1 MAVVVNPGLNRFGMQ
16 RKLALSP
23 PLWLLMVMVM
33 VMAMCCWSLVSG
45 AARSEAEAPHRDTL
59 DFGLVPA
66 VVYET
71 HAYYEPGA
79 VDMLFHIVHAFLY
92 TVQPNP
98 FPADLIVRI
107 LQQNMKGLKP
117 EELQKAIY
125 YELGFIVLAVLGVV
139 FVLLMPLV
147 GLFFCLCRCCEN
159 CGGEMHQRHRKNAD
173 CLRGFYTVSLATS
186 SLVMV
191 LGVLIA
197 YTGSHNI
204 TSQINNTKRLVSS
217 NMNDLKLLA
226 SYTPAQIDY
235 LTAQYTTAKNKV
247 LFDLDNIGPLLGEQ
261 IHNQLN
267 RDVMPALDNV
277 LRMAAAMRAS
287 KEALENVSTSLETLQ
302 EATSKLRRSLLLERN
317 SLSNTLNDPVCDS
330 GNVSRTCSNI
340 RVTFDQLAVSAD
352 FTGLPDVTP
361 QLANLESLMETD
373 LSYIVQKG
381 YSAFNDTSRIV
392 SEQTQD
398 IEAKVKAL
406 LDKSGAEI
414 IAFTSAFPVESALE
428 NFTRF
433 LTEGQKNIEAFYPR
447 IEQFDFYRWIG
458 CVVLCCMVVLILAFN
473 LLGLMCGICGHDKN
487 TTPTTR
493 GCLSNTGGNLLMAG
507 VGFSFIFSW
516 VLMGVVVTTFV
527 TGGNVEKLVCEPLA
541 NRQLFK
547 IIDTPYMVHP
557 GKKNFLPGMLFQNPN
572 IDLTIGSLYRILR
585 LKWIQQR
592 MLTFRLS
599 WLIKERL
606 SKRIRSK
613 SRPCRPP
620 TSSSSYHN
628 QPPRTGCIP
637 QGSYPVRIPSVASDG
652 EAAFWDSDPQ
662 MEPHGGDPASPRNRT
677 STTSLSSVQAL
688 CSMCLPRFFPVCY
701 NGDCYE
707 NNGIYSALQL
717 ENQFHFV
724 QFINRTMNSHD
735 LSEILEGIN
744 VDLKGII
751 LLGEDGKDNLINFA
765 NSGLGEI
772 NYEAY
777 LSEVNK
783 GVTVV
788 DLLSFANELEAE
800 ADHLPRGALGN
811 ALKGHSSSIRQIHK
825 EQVVPMEQ
833 AMSSLSQSIR
843 FLQTTVEELPSKVT
857 NVLSAI
863 DAAEYLISNNAS
875 HVVKKETDK
884 YTQNLMGYLKQYVN
898 WVHLSLMMEV
908 AQCKPISNIIDSLE
922 IVGCSFIVD
931 SMNTFWFGLGGCCL
945 FLIPSIIMSVKL
957 AKFYRRMDT
966 EDVFEE

>member
-1 MAVVVNPGLNRFGMQ
+1 MMMMMMMMMVRM
-16 RKLALSP
+16 RMMM
-23 PLWLLMVMVM
+23 MVMM
-33 VMAMCCWSLVSG
+33 VMCCWSLGSG
-45 AARSEAEAPHRDTL
+45 AARGEPQAPHEDTL
-59 DFGLVPA
+59 DFGFVPA

-71 HAYYEPGA
+71 HAHYEPGA
-79 VDMLFHIVHAFLY
+79 VDVLFHVVHAFLH

-98 FPADLIVRI
+98 FPADLIVRM
-107 LQQNMKGLKP
+107 LQQNMNGIKP
-117 EELQKAIY
+117 EELQKPENIVLTLQAIY
-125 YELGFIVLAVLGVV
+125 YEIGFIVLAALGVV

-173 CLRGFYTVSLATS
+173 CQRGFYTVSLITS
-186 SLVMV
+186 SVFIAV
-191 LGVLIA
+191 GVLVA

-204 TSQINNTKRLVSS
+204 TSQIKSTKRLVSS
-217 NMNDLKLLA
+217 NIKDLKSLA
-226 SYTPAQIDY
+226 SYTPAQIEY

-247 LFDLDNIGPLLGEQ
+247 LSNLDNIGPLLGGQ
-261 IHNQLN
+261 IHKQLD

-277 LRMAAAMRAS
+277 LRMAAAMRDT

-302 EATSKLRRSLLLERN
+302 EATTKLRRSLQSERS
-317 SLSNTLNDPVCDS
+317 SLSNTLHDPACSS
-330 GNVSRTCSNI
+330 GNATHTCDNI
-340 RVTFDQLAVSAD
+340 RAALNRLAVSAN
-352 FTGLPDVTP
+352 FNGLPDVSP
-361 QLANLESLMETD
+361 QLANLETVMETD

-398 IEAKVKAL
+398 FVNKVKAL

-414 IAFTSAFPVESALE
+414 VAFTNTFPVEPALE

-433 LTEGQKNIEAFYPR
+433 LTEAEKDIEALYPQ
-447 IEQFDFYRWIG
+447 IDQFDFYRWIG

-473 LLGLMCGICGHDKN
+473 LLGLMCGMCGHDKN

-541 NRQLFK
+541 NRQLFM
-547 IIDTPYMVHP
+547 IIDAPYVVHP
-557 GKKNFLPGMLFQNPN
+557 GKKNFLPGMLFQNHN
-572 IDLTIGSLYRILR
+572 IDLTIGSLY
-585 LKWIQQR
+585 
-592 MLTFRLS
+592 S
-599 WLIKERL
+599 
-606 SKRIRSK
+606 
-613 SRPCRPP
+613 
-620 TSSSSYHN
+620 
-628 QPPRTGCIP
+628 
-637 QGSYPVRIPSVASDG
+637 
-652 EAAFWDSDPQ
+652 
-662 MEPHGGDPASPRNRT
+662 
-677 STTSLSSVQAL
+677 
-688 CSMCLPRFFPVCY
+688 
-701 NGDCYE
+701 DCYE

-717 ENQFHFV
+717 ENQFHFI
-724 QFINRTMNSHD
+724 QFVNRTVNNHN
-735 LSEILEGIN
+735 LAEIFEGVM
-744 VDLKGII
+744 VDLEGII
-751 LLGEDGKDNLINFA
+751 LLEEEGKDNLINFA
-765 NSGLGEI
+765 NAGLGDI

-811 ALKGHSSSIRQIHK
+811 ALKGHASSIRQIHK

-833 AMSSLSQSIR
+833 AMKFVRARSSLSQSIR
-843 FLQTTVEELPSKVT
+843 LLQTTVEELPTKVT

-863 DAAEYLISNNAS
+863 DAAEYLIANNAS

-884 YTQNLMGYLKQYVN
+884 YTKNLMGYLKQYVN
-898 WVHLSLMMEV
+898 WVQLSLTMEV

-931 SMNTFWFGLGGCCL
+931 SVNTFWFGLGGCCL

-966 EDVFEE
+966 EDVFEDKQWWKLKAQNFRKTEIEETSHKQ

>member
-1 MAVVVNPGLNRFGMQ
+1 DVPTYPPAGKRLTIYMLKSAPLEDQIQMARMQ

-23 PLWLLMVMVM
+23 PLWLLMVM

-317 SLSNTLNDPVCDS
+317 SLSNTLKDPVCDS

-392 SEQTQD
+392 SEQTKGTSRPV
-398 IEAKVKAL
+398 KVKAL

-433 LTEGQKNIEAFYPR
+433 LTEGQKNIEAFFPR
-447 IEQFDFYRWIG
+447 IEQFDFYR
-458 CVVLCCMVVLILAFN
+458 
-473 LLGLMCGICGHDKN
+473 
-487 TTPTTR
+487 
-493 GCLSNTGGNLLMAG
+493 G

-572 IDLTIGSLYRILR
+572 IDLTIGSLY
-585 LKWIQQR
+585 
-592 MLTFRLS
+592 S
-599 WLIKERL
+599 
-606 SKRIRSK
+606 
-613 SRPCRPP
+613 
-620 TSSSSYHN
+620 
-628 QPPRTGCIP
+628 
-637 QGSYPVRIPSVASDG
+637 
-652 EAAFWDSDPQ
+652 
-662 MEPHGGDPASPRNRT
+662 
-677 STTSLSSVQAL
+677 
-688 CSMCLPRFFPVCY
+688 
-701 NGDCYE
+701 DCYE

-863 DAAEYLISNNAS
+863 DAAEYLITNNAS

>member
-1 MAVVVNPGLNRFGMQ
+1 MQ
-16 RKLALSP
+16 LKLALSP
-23 PLWLLMVMVM
+23 PVWMLMLMLMV
-33 VMAMCCWSLVSG
+33 MCCWSLVSG
-45 AARSEAEAPHRDTL
+45 AARSEAEAPHGDTL
-59 DFGLVPA
+59 DFGFVPA

-71 HAYYEPGA
+71 HAYYEPEA

-117 EELQKAIY
+117 EELQKPENIVLTLQAIY

-159 CGGEMHQRHRKNAD
+159 CGGEMHQRNRKNAD
-173 CLRGFYTVSLATS
+173 CLRGFYTVSLVTS

-217 NMNDLKLLA
+217 NINDLKSLA
-226 SYTPAQIDY
+226 SYTPSQIDY

-277 LRMAAAMRAS
+277 LRMAAAMRDT

-317 SLSNTLNDPVCDS
+317 SLSNTLGDPVCGR

-340 RVTFDQLAVSAD
+340 RITFDRLAVSAD

-361 QLANLESLMETD
+361 QLANLESVMETD

-398 IEAKVKAL
+398 IKARVKAL

-414 IAFTSAFPVESALE
+414 TAFTSAFPVESALE

-433 LTEGQKNIEAFYPR
+433 LTEGQKNIEAFYPQ
-447 IEQFDFYRWIG
+447 IEQLDFYRWIG

-527 TGGNVEKLVCEPLA
+527 TGGNVEKLVCEPLT

-572 IDLTIGSLYRILR
+572 IDLTIGSLY
-585 LKWIQQR
+585 
-592 MLTFRLS
+592 S
-599 WLIKERL
+599 E
-606 SKRIRSK
+606 
-613 SRPCRPP
+613 
-620 TSSSSYHN
+620 
-628 QPPRTGCIP
+628 
-637 QGSYPVRIPSVASDG
+637 
-652 EAAFWDSDPQ
+652 
-662 MEPHGGDPASPRNRT
+662 
-677 STTSLSSVQAL
+677 
-688 CSMCLPRFFPVCY
+688 
-701 NGDCYE
+701 CYE
-707 NNGIYSALQL
+707 NSGIYSALQL
-717 ENQFHFV
+717 ENQFHFI
-724 QFINRTMNSHD
+724 QFINRTVNSHD
-735 LSEILEGIN
+735 LSDIFEGIN
-744 VDLKGII
+744 VDLEGII

-772 NYEAY
+772 DYDAF

-788 DLLSFANELEAE
+788 DLLAFANELEAE

-811 ALKGHSSSIRQIHK
+811 ALKGHASSMRQIHK

-863 DAAEYLISNNAS
+863 NAAEYLITNNAS

-884 YTQNLMGYLKQYVN
+884 YTHNLMGYLKQYVI

-908 AQCKPISNIIDSLE
+908 AQCKPISNVIDSLE

-931 SMNTFWFGLGGCCL
+931 SVNTFWFGLGGCSL

-966 EDVFEE
+966 EDVFEDQDANIIGYLSGRICGIINPMLVSKQWRKLKAQNFRKTEIEETSRKR

>member
-1 MAVVVNPGLNRFGMQ
+1 MLCV
-16 RKLALSP
+16 SP
-23 PLWLLMVMVM
+23 SPVMMMMMMVMM
-33 VMAMCCWSLVSG
+33 MCYCSFVSG
-45 AARSEAEAPHRDTL
+45 AARAEAAAPHRDTL
-59 DFGLVPA
+59 DFGFVPA
-66 VVYET
+66 VDYET
-71 HAYYEPGA
+71 NAFYEPGA

-92 TVQPNP
+92 TIQPNP
-98 FPADLIVRI
+98 FPADLIVKI
-107 LQQNMKGLKP
+107 LQQNSKGLKP
-117 EELQKAIY
+117 EELQKPENIVLTLQAIY
-125 YELGFIVLAVLGVV
+125 YELGFIVLAVSGIV

-159 CGGEMHQRHRKNAD
+159 CGGEMHQRHRKNAE
-173 CLRGFYTVSLATS
+173 CQRGFYTVSLITS
-186 SLVMV
+186 SVVMAV
-191 LGVLIA
+191 GVLVA
-197 YTGSHNI
+197 YAASHNI
-204 TSQINNTKRLVSS
+204 TSQIKSTKRLVSS
-217 NMNDLKLLA
+217 NINDLKSLA

-235 LTAQYTTAKNKV
+235 LTSQYTTARNKV
-247 LFDLDNIGPLLGEQ
+247 LSDLDNIGPLLGGQ

-277 LRMAAAMRAS
+277 LRMAAVKVESAIKAMRDT
-287 KEALENVSTSLETLQ
+287 KEALENVSTSLEMLQ
-302 EATSKLRRSLLLERN
+302 EATSKLRRSLQQERT
-317 SLSNTLNDPVCDS
+317 SLSNTLNDPLRGK
-330 GNVSRTCSNI
+330 GNASHTCNI
-340 RVTFDQLAVSAD
+340 CATFDQLAVRAN
-352 FTGLPDVTP
+352 FNRLPDVTP
-361 QLANLESLMETD
+361 QLANLESVMETD

-398 IEAKVKAL
+398 MEATLPKVKAL

-414 IAFTSAFPVESALE
+414 SAFINALSVESALE

-433 LTEGQKNIEAFYPR
+433 LTDREKKIGAFYPQ
-447 IEQFDFYRWIG
+447 IEKLDFYRWIG

-516 VLMGVVVTTFV
+516 VLMGVVVTLFV

-557 GKKNFLPGMLFQNPN
+557 GQKNFLPGILFQNHTL
-572 IDLTIGSLYRILR
+572 DLTITSLY
-585 LKWIQQR
+585 
-592 MLTFRLS
+592 S
-599 WLIKERL
+599 
-606 SKRIRSK
+606 
-613 SRPCRPP
+613 
-620 TSSSSYHN
+620 
-628 QPPRTGCIP
+628 
-637 QGSYPVRIPSVASDG
+637 
-652 EAAFWDSDPQ
+652 
-662 MEPHGGDPASPRNRT
+662 
-677 STTSLSSVQAL
+677 
-688 CSMCLPRFFPVCY
+688 
-701 NGDCYE
+701 DCYE

-717 ENQFHFV
+717 ENQFHFI
-724 QFINRTMNSHD
+724 QFINRTVNSHD

-744 VDLKGII
+744 VDLEGII

-772 NYEAY
+772 NYEAF

-788 DLLSFANELEAE
+788 DLLSFASELEAE

-811 ALKGHSSSIRQIHK
+811 ALKGHASSIRQIHK

-843 FLQTTVEELPSKVT
+843 FLQTTVEELPSKVN

-863 DAAEYLISNNAS
+863 DSAEYLIANNAS

-898 WVHLSLMMEV
+898 WVHLSLTMAV
-908 AQCKPISNIIDSLE
+908 TQCKPISNIIDSLE

-931 SMNTFWFGLGGCCL
+931 SVNTFWFGLGGCCL

-966 EDVFEE
+966 EDVFEEQWWKLKAQNFKKTVIEETSPKR